1 MLNCSG
7 CGLTNVPYETACVSC
22 RTPLQDDGT
31 AAARRREWDA
41 LSPKL
46 REEQEQAFV
55 KMRASVEEH
64 WRWLRRYRLV
74 HAICGAALVNM
85 LMNGSVFFASLWSIP
100 IDLALGAAAA
110 LVLNRL
116 RGGSWNGA
124 GLFAGAAVLSVLLRL
139 PFLDLGE
146 YGKGYWMFTCF
157 AILLVVS
164 GGYLMGL
171 KLDLDHRDHFV
182 TG

>member
-1 MLNCSG
+1 MLNCTN

-22 RTPLQDDGT
+22 RAPLQDAG
-31 AAARRREWDA
+31 AADAKRREWDA
-41 LSPKL
+41 LPPGL

-55 KMRASVEEH
+55 KMRASLEEH

-85 LMNGSVFFASLWSIP
+85 LMNGSVLFASPWSIP
-100 IDLALGAAAA
+100 VDLALGAAAA

-116 RGGSWNGA
+116 RGGAWQGA
-124 GLFAGAAVLSVLLRL
+124 GLFAGAAVASVVLRAPLLNRSAYL
-139 PFLDLGE
+139 EGPWL
-146 YGKGYWMFTCF
+146 FTCF
-157 AILLVVS
+157 ALLLVVI
-164 GGYLMGL
+164 GGYFMGM
-171 KLDLDHRDHFV
+171 KLEYDHGDHFV

>member
-22 RTPLQDDGT
+22 RAPLQDADT
-31 AAARRREWDA
+31 AAAKRAEWDA
-41 LSPKL
+41 LSPRL

-55 KMRASVEEH
+55 KMRESIEEH

-74 HAICGAALVNM
+74 HAVCGAALVNL
-85 LMNGSVFFASLWSIP
+85 LMNGSVFFASPWSIP

-110 LVLNRL
+110 LALNRL
-116 RGGSWNGA
+116 RGGAWHGA
-124 GLFAGAAVLSVLLRL
+124 GLFAGAAVASVILRI
-139 PFLDLGE
+139 PFLNTGVYLQ
-146 YGKGYWMFTCF
+146 GYWFATCF
-157 AILLVVS
+157 ALFFVVI
-164 GGYLMGL
+164 GGYVMGL
-171 KLDLDHRDHFV
+171 KLDGDHRDHFV